1 MREMPQSQKTRHH
14 HGEFCIPWAKSA
26 RAELP
31 LNYNAI
37 LYDEAPTTAKPVTAA
52 TAAYASP
59 TRG

>member
-14 HGEFCIPWAKSA
+14 HGEFCIPLAKSA

-37 LYDEAPTTAKPVTAA
+37 LYDEAPPPSLLLQLLQRTLH
-52 TAAYASP
+52 
-59 TRG
+59 